1 VCISLNPDPTLASK
15 RLTVATFGRGFWQIS
30 TDASANPAGVKGRGD
45 TNFDLRIDGLDLI
58 DLADAFSSTQAS
70 PMYRYQA
77 DLVGS
82 VNLVDD
88 ADLTA
93 MLSKFGGQP

>member
-1 VCISLNPDPTLASK
+1 
-15 RLTVATFGRGFWQIS
+15 
-30 TDASANPAGVKGRGD
+30 
-45 TNFDLRIDGLDLI
+45 
-58 DLADAFSSTQAS
+58 
-70 PMYRYQA
+70 MYRYQA

-82 VNLVDD
+82 INLVDD